1 MCPHEQF
8 IPYTTMRNFILPF
21 LLFLF
26 ISIPSK
32 ACDLCGCGAGSYYL
46 GVMPQ
51 FQKNFVG
58 LRYRTASFDSHL
70 GQTGGGNSNY
80 SSLFRTQERFYAA
93 EIWARFYP
101 HPKLQLLAFLPY
113 QWNFQDEN
121 NQTKSLSGIADA
133 SIIAQY
139 EIFNTTNDTISQKFE
154 HSFFIGTGIKLP
166 TGKSNFDTE
175 DALQVANA
183 NFQLGTGS
191 TDFLLTSQYTIRYKK
206 TGFTAD
212 LAYKINTENNQNY
225 RFGNRVSS
233 NATLF
238 YVKQIGKFGF
248 MPTLGTY
255 YEHNQKDKREDK
267 TVFDTGGNLL
277 NAVLGT
283 QVYTGRFMVGFNY
296 QTPLKQNLANQKIKS
311 KDRFMVQTVF
321 LF

>member
-1 MCPHEQF
+1 MKNHIAVLIF
-8 IPYTTMRNFILPF
+8 TTS
-21 LLFLF
+21 FLF
-26 ISIPSK
+26 ISFPSK
-32 ACDLCGCGAGSYYL
+32 ACDLCGCGAGGYYL

-58 LRYRTASFDSHL
+58 VRYRNASFDSHL
-70 GQTGGGNSNY
+70 GGNSNY
-80 SSLFRTQERFYAA
+80 SSLFETQERFYTA

-121 NQTKSLSGIADA
+121 NQTKSLRGMADA

-139 EIFNTTNDTISQKFE
+139 EILNTTTDTIVQKFE
-154 HSFFIGTGIKLP
+154 HSFFVGGGVKLP
-166 TGKSNFDTE
+166 TGKSDFNEE

-206 TGFTAD
+206 AGLTAD
-212 LAYKINTENNQNY
+212 ISYKINTENNQNY

-238 YVKQIGKFGF
+238 YVKQLGKFGF

-255 YEHNQKDKREDK
+255 YEHSQKDQRENK
-267 TVFDTGGNLL
+267 TVFDTGGNLF
-277 NAVLGT
+277 NAVFGT
-283 QVYTGRFMVGFNY
+283 QIYTGRFMFGINY
-296 QTPLKQNLANQKIKS
+296 HTPLKQNLANNQINS
-311 KDRFMVQTVF
+311 KDRLMIQTAF

>member
-1 MCPHEQF
+1 MKNLIAF
-8 IPYTTMRNFILPF
+8 FAFAT
-21 LLFLF
+21 LFLF
-26 ISIPSK
+26 ISLPSK
-32 ACDLCGCGAGSYYL
+32 ACDLCGCGAGGYYL

-58 LRYRTASFDSHL
+58 VRYRNASFDSHL
-70 GQTGGGNSNY
+70 GGNGNY
-80 SSLFRTQERFYAA
+80 SSLFETQERFYTA
-93 EIWARFYP
+93 EVWARFYP

-121 NQTKSLSGIADA
+121 NQTKSLSGMADA

-139 EIFNTTNDTISQKFE
+139 EVWNTTTDTISQKFE
-154 HSFFIGTGIKLP
+154 HSFFVGTGVKLP
-166 TGKSNFDTE
+166 TGKSDFNDE

-206 TGFTAD
+206 AGFTAD
-212 LAYKINTENNQNY
+212 ISYKINTENNQNY
-225 RFGNRVSS
+225 RFGNRVST

-248 MPTLGTY
+248 MPTVGAY
-255 YEHNQKDKREDK
+255 YENSQKDKRENK
-267 TVFDTGGNLL
+267 TIFDTGGNLF
-277 NAVLGT
+277 NAVFGT
-283 QVYTGRFMVGFNY
+283 QIYTGRFMFGINY
-296 QTPLKQNLANQKIKS
+296 HTPLKQNLANNQINS
-311 KDRFMVQTVF
+311 KDRLMIQTAF

>member
-1 MCPHEQF
+1 MKNL
-8 IPYTTMRNFILPF
+8 IAF
-21 LLFLF
+21 LLFTTSFLF
-26 ISIPSK
+26 LSIPSK

-58 LRYRTASFDSHL
+58 LRYRSASFDSHL
-70 GQTGGGNSNY
+70 GGNSNY
-80 SSLFRTQERFYAA
+80 SSLFETQERFYTA

-101 HPKLQLLAFLPY
+101 HPKLQILAFLPY

-121 NQTKSLSGIADA
+121 KITKSISGMADA
-133 SIIAQY
+133 SVLAQY
-139 EIFNTTNDTISQKFE
+139 EIWNTTNDTISQKFE
-154 HSFFIGTGIKLP
+154 HSFFVGGGVKLP
-166 TGKSNFDTE
+166 TGKSDYSEE
-175 DALQVANA
+175 DVLQVANA

-206 TGFTAD
+206 AGLTAD
-212 LAYKINTENNQNY
+212 ISYKINTENSEDY

-255 YEHNQKDKREDK
+255 YEHSQQDIREDK
-267 TVFDTGGNLL
+267 TVFDTGGNLF
-277 NAVLGT
+277 NAVVGT
-283 QVYTGRFMVGFNY
+283 QIYTGRFMLGINY
-296 QTPLKQNLANQKIKS
+296 HTPLKQNLANNQIKS
-311 KDRFMVQTVF
+311 NDRLMIQTAF

>member
-1 MCPHEQF
+1 MKNLIIF
-8 IPYTTMRNFILPF
+8 A
-21 LLFLF
+21 LFVTSF
-26 ISIPSK
+26 SVISIPSK

-58 LRYRTASFDSHL
+58 VRYRQSSFDSHL
-70 GQTGGGNSNY
+70 GGNGSY
-80 SSLFRTQERFYAA
+80 SSLFKTQERFYTT

-121 NQTKSLSGIADA
+121 KTTKSLSGMADA
-133 SIIAQY
+133 SVLAQY
-139 EIFNTTNDTISQKFE
+139 EVWNTTNDTISQKFE
-154 HSFFIGTGIKLP
+154 HSFFVGGGIKLP
-166 TGKSNFDTE
+166 TGKSDYSEE

-191 TDFLLTSQYTIRYKK
+191 TDFILTSQYTIRYKK
-206 TGFTAD
+206 AGFTAD
-212 LAYKINTENNQNY
+212 ISYKINTENSENY

-233 NATLF
+233 NTTLF

-255 YEHNQKDKREDK
+255 YEHSQKDTREDK
-267 TVFDTGGNLL
+267 TVFDTGGNLF
-277 NAVLGT
+277 NAVVGT
-283 QVYTGRFMVGFNY
+283 QIYTGRFMFGVNY
-296 QTPLKQNLANQKIKS
+296 HTPLKQNLANNQIKS
-311 KDRFMVQTVF
+311 KDRFMIQTAF